1 MAGGWT
7 YRFYQRVRTPLL
19 NRPWLAVAFLSMVVL
34 LLFGSVALFYTRSVT
49 VKMLPF
55 DNKSELQLVVD
66 MPEGTTLEET
76 ARVTKAVTQYVRT
89 VPEVRDY
96 QAYVGTASPFN
107 FNGLVRHYFL
117 REGSHQADIQIN
129 LVGKDQ
135 RSAQSHEIA
144 RLARPALQEI

>member
-1 MAGGWT
+1 M
-7 YRFYQRVRTPLL
+7 
-19 NRPWLAVAFLSMVVL
+19 
-34 LLFGSVALFYTRSVT
+34 LFYTRHVV

-76 ARVTKAVTQYVRT
+76 ARVTQALGPSTCRT

-107 FNGLVRHYFL
+107 FNGLVRHYYL
-117 REGSHQADIQIN
+117 REQPHEADIQIN
-129 LVGKDQ
+129 LVTKDDET
-135 RSAQSHEIA
+135 AQSHEIA
-144 RLARPALQEI
+144 QRIRPAGAGRSREQYRRKCESRRSAAGTSGAIRAGGRDLRP